1 MTNFNRAVYALNIT
15 VVQINVYVP
24 TTAISGSTFCAMAS
38 SRPPSVRPG
47 P

>member
-24 TTAISGSTFCAMAS
+24 STGKMRLATLV
-38 SRPPSVRPG
+38 PYVIK
-47 P
+47 